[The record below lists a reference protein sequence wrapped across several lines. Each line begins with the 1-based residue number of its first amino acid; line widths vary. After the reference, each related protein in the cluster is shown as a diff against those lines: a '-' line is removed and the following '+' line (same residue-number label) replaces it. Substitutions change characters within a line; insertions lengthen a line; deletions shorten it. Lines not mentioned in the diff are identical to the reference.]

1 MSKRKNVSQTTED
14 QRLNVEYES
23 IELTD
28 KKK

>member
-23 IELTD
+23 IELAD

>member
-1 MSKRKNVSQTTED
+1 MSKRKNVSETTED

-23 IELTD
+23 IELAD